1 MTIFSRLM
9 LSYIALLI
17 MATGVSTYSILQ
29 LGQMRGITHSII
41 LLDTNLL
48 DLHKNMADALLS
60 ASRYEKNITIMWD
73 PALYESFL
81 ASKKDFERYLEEA
94 MTLAKSGEIH
104 QVLTSLEERHRAYQ
118 ALFAKEVALLEAGVP
133 LPGNRNGDEKEQVL
147 NEALAELAQL
157 RTLIHQSTFRKVREL
172 DEAGVK
178 AQTMA
183 VVITAV
189 AFLLG
194 LLLSISITRS
204 IIVPLSRMKKKTVE
218 IAAGSP

>member
-1 MTIFSRLM
+1 M

-60 ASRYEKNITIMWD
+60 ASRYEKNITVMWD

-94 MTLAKSGEIH
+94 MALAESGEMH
-104 QVLTSLEERHRAYQ
+104 QVLVQ
-118 ALFAKEVALLEAGVP
+118 AGGEAPGLSGALCGRGCPAG
-133 LPGNRNGDEKEQVL
+133 GR
-147 NEALAELAQL
+147 
-157 RTLIHQSTFRKVREL
+157 
-172 DEAGVK
+172 
-178 AQTMA
+178 
-183 VVITAV
+183 
-189 AFLLG
+189 
-194 LLLSISITRS
+194 RS
-204 IIVPLSRMKKKTVE
+204 S
-218 IAAGSP
+218 S